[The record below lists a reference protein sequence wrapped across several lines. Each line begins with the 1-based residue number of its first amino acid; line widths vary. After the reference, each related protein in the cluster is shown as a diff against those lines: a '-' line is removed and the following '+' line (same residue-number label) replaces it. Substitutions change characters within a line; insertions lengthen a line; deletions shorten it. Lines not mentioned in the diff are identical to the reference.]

1 LQASNNLNRPPLA
14 RIAWQHAVHAYLTN
28 GLVVSISDEGKLVQ
42 SFKPFAA
49 SGHQDANSRLAT
61 IRLPVDLAIEMASG
75 HNSASRVLQPL
86 SEGSEEMRYAW
97 VRTEKEKRH
106 RWMVTC
112 GQNSAGLVYAY
123 SGMALLHEEQPAK
136 EMTAISGLP
145 SSDGAPVPESMIEDA
160 KMERLDKVWE
170 KVVAPILGCYT
181 GVRGVDR
188 LKSHGW
194 AILAAITSSKST
206 TAEWSLDRLL
216 APRYLNGEAFG
227 RDKDNGL
234 PDFIGDLEA
243 DTIKPSDIP
252 SWGSVW
258 IVKRL
263 DRLLTMFN
271 AALSGVHG
279 ISDPKSV
286 KWVKNAQGELVIPLV
301 LSRVWC
307 NLLRALVA
315 STDAGAVSQDALS
328 QALMLL
334 TRHLAQIFN
343 LSPASYLPVQLIK
356 AEGTYVQ
363 DVDTSRICLFTHLFD
378 AVMEILGKD
387 VVGGKRIAVPTGEV
401 ANPLDTALV
410 QTSLGVDAN
419 CLPAMAGSLLGML
432 LKTKALSFP
441 LQKASST
448 AFKLLVAKV
457 LDAGLSAN
465 SATKLLGDM
474 TNRMPWIFED
484 QEAIQLDVW
493 RLLGEWLEGL
503 RFALSLIMVASTWA
517 ATIDLQPSATANTT
531 NHTGALLVSLLS
543 GPFRGRQVTSIWHQ
557 HADQEDLA
565 VWQALL
571 KVTILRFRAKRVGSN
586 LGVLE
591 SLAGHLGDF
600 LEQGEK
606 TRWVHTIR
614 LT

>member
-1 LQASNNLNRPPLA
+1 
-14 RIAWQHAVHAYLTN
+14 
-28 GLVVSISDEGKLVQ
+28 
-42 SFKPFAA
+42 
-49 SGHQDANSRLAT
+49 
-61 IRLPVDLAIEMASG
+61 
-75 HNSASRVLQPL
+75 
-86 SEGSEEMRYAW
+86 
-97 VRTEKEKRH
+97 
-106 RWMVTC
+106 
-112 GQNSAGLVYAY
+112 
-123 SGMALLHEEQPAK
+123 
-136 EMTAISGLP
+136 
-145 SSDGAPVPESMIEDA
+145 
-160 KMERLDKVWE
+160 LDKVWE